1 MCQSTSTL
9 PMLHHS
15 LPTPPLFRL
24 LKEHPDAVAAAIC
37 GILVFLG
44 WLALH
49 FNLLGLGLLIL
60 PAAYVIGGY
69 QSTREGLTTLF
80 KEKQLDVDLLMIVAA
95 LGAAS
100 LGFWRQEYYLIVD
113 GAVLILIF
121 AISGALEGYAMQR
134 TERNIRSLMAIT
146 PDTARVMLH
155 DTEQMIK
162 IEKLQVGDEVLV
174 KPGELIPTDAIIL
187 EGYSSLNEASLT
199 GESVPVE
206 KTVGDEVFAGT
217 INGNGALRLRVHKPP
232 ESSLIQRVIQLV
244 QQAQTEA
251 PPSQLFIERF
261 ERGYAQVIVLAG
273 ILLATVPAI
282 WLGWDWETTIYR
294 ALIFLVVASPCA
306 LMASIMPTLLSG
318 IANGARQG
326 ILFKTGAQ
334 LEMIS
339 RVRAIA
345 FDKTGTLTSGHLQ
358 VVQIIPAI
366 GQSENRVLQIAAA
379 LESYSEH
386 PIGQAIVQ
394 AAQQRQLKLPPVANV
409 KAEIGQGIS
418 GEVEGK
424 LILVGKV
431 AFVNNVGAGL
441 EDSLSG
447 KQIASKQNPPSSN
460 LLEKPITSQQNP
472 PSSTNEV
479 LTTHAHQ
486 LEAEGQTVIW
496 VASEGA
502 LLGIIAIADTIR
514 PTAAATIKRLKQ
526 LGIEQIVMLTGDNQ
540 RTADSVAQQLG
551 IDQVYASLL
560 PEDKVRVIQH
570 LHRQY
575 QTVAMVGDG
584 INDAPALAQ
593 ASVGIA
599 MGGAGSDVAL
609 ETADIVLMTDR
620 LEKLEQA
627 IVLGRRS
634 QRIVKQ
640 NITFALSFIVLLL
653 FTNFIGNITMPLG
666 VIGHEGSTVMVTL
679 NGLRLL
685 RN

>member
-1 MCQSTSTL
+1 
-9 PMLHHS
+9 MLHHS

-345 FDKTGTLTSGHLQ
+345 FDKTGTLTTGHLQ

>member
-1 MCQSTSTL
+1 
-9 PMLHHS
+9 MLHHS

-653 FTNFIGNITMPLG
+653 FTNFIGNITMPVG

>member
-1 MCQSTSTL
+1 MSASHPQN
-9 PMLHHS
+9 
-15 LPTPPLFRL
+15 PT
-24 LKEHPDAVAAAIC
+24 
-37 GILVFLG
+37 
-44 WLALH
+44 
-49 FNLLGLGLLIL
+49 
-60 PAAYVIGGY
+60 
-69 QSTREGLTTLF
+69 
-80 KEKQLDVDLLMIVAA
+80 
-95 LGAAS
+95 AS
-100 LGFWRQEYYLIVD
+100 SRGRSQLIVD

-199 GESVPVE
+199 GESLPVE

-217 INGNGALRLRVHKPP
+217 INGNGALRLRVHQPP

-294 ALIFLVVASPCA
+294 SLIFLVVASPCA

-334 LEMIS
+334 LEMMG

-345 FDKTGTLTSGHLQ
+345 FDKTGTLTTGNLQ

-386 PIGQAIVQ
+386 PIGQAMVQ

-447 KQIASKQNPPSSN
+447 KQIAFKQNPPSSN

-479 LTTHAHQ
+479 LSTHAHQ

-653 FTNFIGNITMPLG
+653 ISNFIGNITMPLG

>member
-1 MCQSTSTL
+1 MV
-9 PMLHHS
+9 HHS
-15 LPTPPLFRL
+15 LPTPPLSRL

-44 WLALH
+44 WLALN
-49 FNLLGLGLLIL
+49 FNWLGLGLLIL

-95 LGAAS
+95 LGAAA
-100 LGFWRQEYYLIVD
+100 LGLWRQEYYLIVD

-146 PDTARVMLH
+146 PDTARVMLQ

-199 GESVPVE
+199 GESLPVE

-217 INGNGALRLRVHKPP
+217 INGNGALRLRVHQPP

-334 LEMIS
+334 LEMIG

-345 FDKTGTLTSGHLQ
+345 FDKTGTLTTGNLQ
-358 VVQIIPAI
+358 VIQIIPATR
-366 GQSENRVLQIAAA
+366 QSENQVLQIAAA

-394 AAQQRQLKLPPVANV
+394 AAQQQQLKLPPVTNV

-424 LILVGKV
+424 LVLVGKA
-431 AFVNNVGAGL
+431 AFVGQMKITVGAGL

-447 KQIASKQNPPSSN
+447 KQI
-460 LLEKPITSQQNP
+460 TSQQNP
-472 PSSTNEV
+472 PSATNEV
-479 LTTHAHQ
+479 LTTSAQQ
-486 LEAEGQTVIW
+486 LEAEGKSVIW
-496 VASEGA
+496 VAHEGA

-514 PTAAATIKRLKQ
+514 LTAAATIKRLKQ

-551 IDQVYASLL
+551 IDQVYAELL
-560 PEDKVRVIQH
+560 PEDKVNVIRALQ
-570 LHRQY
+570 RQY

-634 QRIVKQ
+634 QSIVKQ
-640 NITFALSFIVLLL
+640 NITFALSFIVFLLIS
-653 FTNFIGNITMPLG
+653 NFIGNITMPLG